1 MALLRSETEVNM
13 TSKITAAVVAA
24 ILLGSAGVASAQV
37 GRTGPTYSPY
47 YYGPYYNSYYNGAY
61 WRGIEGVA
69 PYSSNNGYD
78 PLRGTYLDD
87 VAPY

>member
-1 MALLRSETEVNM
+1 M
-13 TSKITAAVVAA
+13 TGKITAAMVAA

-37 GRTGPTYSPY
+37 GGPAYSP
-47 YYGPYYNSYYNGAY
+47 YYGPYYNSYYDGTY
-61 WRGIEGVA
+61 WRGIQNVA
-69 PYSSNNGYD
+69 PYSGNNGYD

>member
-1 MALLRSETEVNM
+1 M

-47 YYGPYYNSYYNGAY
+47 YGLYYGPYYNSYYNGAY

-69 PYSSNNGYD
+69 PYRSNNGYD